1 MNSAH
6 AGASREAVT
15 SSSQMEQALV
25 LHRWISWQAGPNT
38 ESQLRLNGDLTP
50 PQYKPGVHL
59 AQKGLWSEY
68 FLSSLF
74 CPCSASHVLHPCSA
88 PCSDVPARRENS
100 SRTSVLTLP
109 QKCSVLG
116 HVRAFHGTWALAG
129 ESWMEK
135 VSEAWWREHM
145 KVKFASGQQEI
156 KSGPQR
162 LLPWHQGI
170 FWAEEKNSSKLA
182 SVNKGIETRVE
193 WWDCWW
199 RKKMTGCRLK
209 VWKKPHTFSGWM
221 WDERRSSCYSI
232 HKDWNNT
239 CQRNDDVTTSILHVT
254 EWRCPTVTSTGA
266 CAPRKQV
273 RQGCVRAFHPSG

>member
-25 LHRWISWQAGPNT
+25 LHGWISWQAGLNT

-50 PQYKPGVHL
+50 PQYKRGVHL
-59 AQKGLWSEY
+59 AQKGLWSKY

-88 PCSDVPARRENS
+88 PCSDVPARRENP

-145 KVKFASGQQEI
+145 KVKLASGQQEI

-170 FWAEEKNSSKLA
+170 FWAEEKNSSRLA

-209 VWKKPHTFSGWM
+209 VWKKSHTFSGWM

-232 HKDWNNT
+232 QKDWSNIYQKEWW
-239 CQRNDDVTTSILHVT
+239 CDHLHSPCHRMKMSNSNQHRGSCT
-254 EWRCPTVTSTGA
+254 QETG
-266 CAPRKQV
+266 
-273 RQGCVRAFHPSG
+273 